1 MNTEELKRLNIENL
15 TSLWRMMGIN
25 KNSEWNKN
33 SLIVSASWPNRYWFD
48 WDANIQQINSVVP
61 ELHQLPAA
69 AVVPVWLGAGQ
80 VANQLEIFLKD
91 ECFQVLFSQQAMY
104 LDLEAYSV
112 PELPEPDIQAV
123 QTSTDLETWI
133 TIASAAFGSAI
144 DLAAINAIVDLYE
157 VKLLLLKDAGQAVGT
172 ALVYQTGDIIGVHL
186 VGVSEPYRGRGFARI
201 IMQQVIKLSI
211 AMGGKYLTLQASAA
225 GEPLYL
231 QLGFVPQFEIRNYKR
246 NL

>member
-1 MNTEELKRLNIENL
+1 MIELDQLNIDNL
-15 TSLWRMMGIN
+15 TSLWRKIDIN

-33 SLIVSASWPNRYWFD
+33 GLSVSASWPNRYWFD
-48 WDANIQQINSVVP
+48 WDANIQQINSLVP
-61 ELHQLPAA
+61 DLHQLPIN
-69 AVVPVWLGAGQ
+69 AVVPVWAGAGEP
-80 VANQLEIFLKD
+80 AAQLEGFLQD

-104 LDLEAYSV
+104 LDLQHYSL
-112 PELPEPDIQAV
+112 PDFPEPDMQTV
-123 QTSTDLETWI
+123 QTLAELETWVA
-133 TIASAAFGSAI
+133 IASAAFGSAI
-144 DLAAINAIVDLYE
+144 DLAAINTIVDLPE

-172 ALVYQTGDIIGVHL
+172 ALVYQTGEIIGVHL
-186 VGVSEPYRGRGFARI
+186 VGVPEPYRGRGFARR

-231 QLGFVPQFEIRNYKR
+231 QLGFVAQFGIRNYKR